1 MLQREM
7 EIPVTAKYY
16 PLTAGHTNQ
25 KMISH
30 LGTFDVENYGDLLYP
45 ILLSHLLNKHA
56 FLQVSHYSPLP
67 VEAPHEA
74 GFATHSIMTLF
85 DPGAGP
91 KTLIVGG
98 GDILRTDWDVVASH
112 YSTNSGSSYE
122 SLRRSIGPLNAL
134 AYLLRT
140 KIPRLQPAA
149 FYAGRFR
156 SRWMNYSAAGPFLIG
171 ADELSRES
179 SISYL
184 SCGAPHDFTPQE
196 KEGVKRVLDQ
206 ASFIY
211 LRDEQS
217 AEKLR
222 RAGVERE
229 IHVAPDLA
237 VTLSDQ
243 FDQEP
248 QMKRGREIVSRLGIE
263 TDKPF
268 LCFQCKPFLGF
279 DEDEIVKELKHY
291 QERTNRAV
299 VLLPIGYCHGDAQ
312 FLQSLVRRS
321 EGTLKY
327 ANVSSIT
334 DIMSVIVAS
343 DLFIGTSLHGNI
355 TAASYGIRHL
365 LGPLPVDK
373 TDGFLDVMNLP
384 TELKL
389 RSWAEMNEKIDFVT
403 GLDRAF
409 FFERAAL
416 AKEKVYRVID
426 QLLHTLLN

>member
-1 MLQREM
+1 
-7 EIPVTAKYY
+7 
-16 PLTAGHTNQ
+16 
-25 KMISH
+25 MISH

-45 ILLSHLLNKHA
+45 IIFSHLLNKRA
-56 FLQVSHYSPLP
+56 SLQVSHYSPLA

-74 GFATHSIMTLF
+74 GFETRSIMTLF

-91 KTLIVGG
+91 HTLIVGG
-98 GDILRTDWDVVASH
+98 GDLLRTDWEVVASH
-112 YSTNSGSSYE
+112 YSTNSGGSYE
-122 SLRRSIGPLNAL
+122 RLRRSIGPLNAL
-134 AYLLRT
+134 DYLLRT

-156 SRWMNYSAAGPFLIG
+156 SRWMNYSAAGPFLIDSDKLARG
-171 ADELSRES
+171 S

-184 SCGAPHDFTPQE
+184 SCGVPHDFTLQE
-196 KEGVKRVLDQ
+196 KEDVKRVLDQ
-206 ASFIY
+206 ARFIY

-222 RAGVERE
+222 RAGVKRE

-237 VTLSDQ
+237 ITLSDQ
-243 FDQEP
+243 FDQERLE
-248 QMKRGREIVSRLGIE
+248 KRGREIVSRLGIE
-263 TDKPF
+263 TDTSF
-268 LCFQCKPFLGF
+268 LCFQCKPYPGF
-279 DEDEIVKELKHY
+279 NEGEIVKELKRY
-291 QERTNRAV
+291 QERANRRV

-312 FLQSLVRRS
+312 FLRTLARHS

-327 ANVSSIT
+327 ANVFSIT

-343 DLFIGTSLHGNI
+343 ELFVGTSLHGNI

-373 TDGFLDVMNLP
+373 ADGFLDVMNLP

-389 RSWAEMNEKIDFVT
+389 RSWAEMNEKINFVA

-409 FFERAAL
+409 FLERAAL

-426 QLLHTLLN
+426 QLLHGLLN